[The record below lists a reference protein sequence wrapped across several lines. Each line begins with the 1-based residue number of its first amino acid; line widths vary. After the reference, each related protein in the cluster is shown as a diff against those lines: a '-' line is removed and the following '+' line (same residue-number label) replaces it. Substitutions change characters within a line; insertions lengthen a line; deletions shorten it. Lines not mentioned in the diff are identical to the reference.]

1 MWPVPSGNS
10 PDRVAAPRI
19 PTQNTTTMIAKKLKD
34 YLDSFGV
41 KYVTVTHSLAFTAH
55 EVAVSAHVPDQEMA
69 KTVIVNVKGELAMA
83 VLPASYHIDFH
94 RLMDSLKTGNMYLAT
109 EAEFKNRFPDCE
121 IGAMPPFG
129 NLYGMKTYVSQSLT
143 EDEQI
148 TFNAGS
154 HSEAITM
161 SYADYA
167 RLVAPIVVSFTDR
180 PRD

>member
-1 MWPVPSGNS
+1 
-10 PDRVAAPRI
+10 
-19 PTQNTTTMIAKKLKD
+19 
-34 YLDSFGV
+34 
-41 KYVTVTHSLAFTAH
+41 
-55 EVAVSAHVPDQEMA
+55 
-69 KTVIVNVKGELAMA
+69 
-83 VLPASYHIDFH
+83 
-94 RLMDSLKTGNMYLAT
+94 MDSLKTGNMYLAT

>member
-1 MWPVPSGNS
+1 MWPVPPGIPPDGS
-10 PDRVAAPRI
+10 PSPGFQ
-19 PTQNTTTMIAKKLKD
+19 PKNTTTMIAKKLKD

-94 RLMDSLKTGNMYLAT
+94 RLMDSLKTSDMYLAT
-109 EAEFKNRFPDCE
+109 EEEFKNRFPDCE

-129 NLYGMKTYVSQSLT
+129 NLYGMKTYVSKSLT

-148 TFNAGS
+148 TFNAGN

-161 SYADYA
+161 TYADYE
-167 RLVAPIVVSFTDR
+167 RLVAPIVTSFTDR